1 MYGSYTSKYVS
12 VRVENVH
19 VRLSSWDHA
28 VAALAD
34 AEEAR
39 KPYWCSL
46 IEQVQHPD
54 WWPSTGHV
62 PTYDQVI
69 FGRGNASIGLHFD
82 KDNACAG
89 GSRTPVSTYLAIC
102 EASKLVLL
110 LPPGQT
116 LLPAGGDPDLLLK
129 PTPQLLADVKAAGGY
144 YFLLEDL
151 TQQQQQQQGQGEYGN
166 SSSTAGF
173 SATALY
179 MPSGW
184 YHWLVGL
191 TDWHVVYG
199 GSFYPEKQ
207 EWMR

>member
-1 MYGSYTSKYVS
+1 MLLLV
-12 VRVENVH
+12 
-19 VRLSSWDHA
+19 L
-28 VAALAD
+28 L
-34 AEEAR
+34 
-39 KPYWCSL
+39 L
-46 IEQVQHPD
+46 L
-54 WWPSTGHV
+54 
-62 PTYDQVI
+62 QVI

-102 EASKLVLL
+102 EGSKLVLL
-110 LPPGQT
+110 LPPEQT

-144 YFLLEDL
+144 FFLLEDL
-151 TQQQQQQQGQGEYGN
+151 TPQRQGYSR
-166 SSSTAGF
+166 SSSSSSSSSGGDF
-173 SATALY
+173 SATALF

-207 EWMR
+207 PWLRQ